1 MKFVILVA
9 GAALIA
15 WTLHVPAP
23 PSAATRPVD
32 ATVTRDGHVVSVTIE
47 SPRGLRF
54 HAQRESGEVRHDLD
68 LSSLPPESR
77 VVSAQL
83 GAFGE
88 HGLAVAL
95 AIASD
100 AGTEYRWLFTP
111 GDPLAGELLA
121 PGHLANTGPERSSG
135 WTLSGPLFTSSG
147 EPYRLVDIHNPGGDS
162 LELTFRRGELQ
173 GVREGAGSLSL
184 DERIVHDTCP
194 PAERLAIAGSSVGA
208 VVDRIVAA
216 P

>member
-1 MKFVILVA
+1 MKIVILVA

-15 WTLHVPAP
+15 WTLQDPVP
-23 PSAATRPVD
+23 PSTATRPVD
-32 ATVTRDGHVVSVTIE
+32 ATVTRDGQVVSVTVE
-47 SPRGLRF
+47 QPRALRF
-54 HAQRESGEVRHDLD
+54 HAQRETGLVTHDLD
-68 LSSLPPESR
+68 LSSLPPDSS

-83 GAFGE
+83 GAFSE

-95 AIASD
+95 AIATD
-100 AGTEYRWLFTP
+100 AGTEYRWLFTL

-121 PGHLANTGPERSSG
+121 RGPIAKPGPETMNG

-147 EPYRLVDIHNPGGDS
+147 APYRLVDIHNPGGDS

-173 GVREGAGSLSL
+173 GVREGGGSLSL

-194 PAERLAIAGSSVGA
+194 MAERLAIRGSSLGA
-208 VVDRIVAA
+208 VVERIVAA